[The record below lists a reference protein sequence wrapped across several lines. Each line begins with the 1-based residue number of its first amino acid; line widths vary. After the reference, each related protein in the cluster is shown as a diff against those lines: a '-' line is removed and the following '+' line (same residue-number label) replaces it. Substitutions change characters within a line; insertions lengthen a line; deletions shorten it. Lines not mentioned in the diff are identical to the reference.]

1 MSAPQQSSKSSDPAK
16 SAGKNRR
23 NRSKG
28 SNPQGQSNASDATQ
42 SSAFGANQFVTN
54 AKIGNGQSWPVF
66 IKNLIDSCARAQLH
80 TVAQSIED
88 GTYPQHHQKELQQ
101 LQDNSRQASEAFDR
115 VKFASEASAPWE
127 GNEAAWYEPYKQ
139 ELNSYFHAYFSS
151 ERFTS
156 TVKRAYSLDDITGK
170 INLKLT
176 EILSRFH
183 ACPRSE
189 EYQRLVWQEFIDFI
203 KSTLPQV
210 TDLLEPFRPYVPSQV
225 TQFHSNIIKFKMQL
239 SPLAANIPI
248 AQSLVTAKLSEINKY
263 NETACAQFDKV
274 FSALLLDNIITD
286 PSYRSGLVHKE
297 EIKELR
303 RNHDVLGL
311 LNVIKNQYDP
321 TFNSVDIGA
330 KLLAWQKMEPKKGES
345 FSDFWSRWVKEKLE
359 CVSAGCT
366 MPDEALSIQHIQ
378 DIMTKKY
385 EDPSEKFITRIIE
398 RQLLPPTNP
407 DHREPP
413 ETAEQF
419 KESIYD
425 LIRARNK
432 ANPAKRNVDPNL
444 AYRGKDS
451 KGDDPNASKN
461 KKSDNDATTPSSKV
475 VDEVD
480 EEAVGAVTGS
490 KPGNKQQQQKKQES
504 GNKPPCGVVLL

>member
-1 MSAPQQSSKSSDPAK
+1 MSAPQQSSKSSDSAK

-28 SNPQGQSNASDATQ
+28 SNPQGQSTASDATQ

-66 IKNLIDSCARAQLH
+66 IKNLIDSCARAQMH

-88 GTYPQHHQKELQQ
+88 GTSGYPQHHQKELQQ
-101 LQDNSRQASEAFDR
+101 LQANSRQASEAFDR

-225 TQFHSNIIKFKMQL
+225 TQPEFHSNIIKFKISNAIFVM
-239 SPLAANIPI
+239 
-248 AQSLVTAKLSEINKY
+248 
-263 NETACAQFDKV
+263 
-274 FSALLLDNIITD
+274 
-286 PSYRSGLVHKE
+286 
-297 EIKELR
+297 
-303 RNHDVLGL
+303 
-311 LNVIKNQYDP
+311 
-321 TFNSVDIGA
+321 NSV
-330 KLLAWQKMEPKKGES
+330 
-345 FSDFWSRWVKEKLE
+345 
-359 CVSAGCT
+359 
-366 MPDEALSIQHIQ
+366 
-378 DIMTKKY
+378 
-385 EDPSEKFITRIIE
+385 
-398 RQLLPPTNP
+398 
-407 DHREPP
+407 
-413 ETAEQF
+413 
-419 KESIYD
+419 
-425 LIRARNK
+425 
-432 ANPAKRNVDPNL
+432 
-444 AYRGKDS
+444 
-451 KGDDPNASKN
+451 
-461 KKSDNDATTPSSKV
+461 
-475 VDEVD
+475 
-480 EEAVGAVTGS
+480 
-490 KPGNKQQQQKKQES
+490 
-504 GNKPPCGVVLL
+504 